1 MRAICQTF
9 WNDWSVAAALFGAVI
24 CGPGHKPGA
33 DVRAGGARVI
43 RFRCSLY
50 SMTARRTRARYVR
63 PRTLA

>member
-1 MRAICQTF
+1 MRAICQRFGMTGV
-9 WNDWSVAAALFGAVI
+9 VAAALFGAGN

-43 RFRCSLY
+43 RFRGSLY